1 MRHALGVLGVL
12 AAGVL
17 LVVSAAMNWSFGF
30 SLGRTEFDSHLYG
43 AASAAADGLKALLP
57 FFLFAAIRNKVWS
70 QAAAAA
76 IVWVVVIGFSFTS
89 AVGQSALNRK
99 DSAGKRTHVSLAYKD
114 ARADLKRTQAEL
126 GWVPQHRPMASIE
139 SAIQSHKLQS
149 AWKWTKSCTKVNGP
163 RGRGFCDKYLALTSE
178 LGSAESA
185 AKLKLEIAALTAKL
199 GSATGAELAGGDPQA
214 EMLAG
219 LLGFK
224 LESIQTA
231 MALLLAVLLE
241 IGSGLGMYVAF
252 SQWRLYDVAA
262 PAVPAMATEPTQ
274 IVSKPVAKKA
284 KPKQRVSANDNKT
297 APKLVAPETDV
308 ERFRKESVD
317 TAEGSS
323 LTATELYED
332 YCAWCEDQ
340 TKEPLALPTFGREF
354 GELNGIKKA
363 KIAGRVRYIGI
374 KLRSEAV
381 GTGDKKLPVPIT
393 KVA

>member
-12 AAGVL
+12 AAAVL

-57 FFLFAAIRNKVWS
+57 FFLFAAIRNKIWS

-76 IVWVVVIGFSFTS
+76 VVWVVVIGFSFTS

-99 DSAGKRTHVSLAYKD
+99 DSAGKRTEQSLAYKD
-114 ARADLKRTQAEL
+114 TRAALKQAQSEL
-126 GWVPQHRPMASIE
+126 GWVPQHRPMAALQ
-139 SAIQSHKLQS
+139 SAIQAYKNQS
-149 AWKWTKSCTKVNGP
+149 PWRWTKACTKVTGP
-163 RGRGFCDKYLALTSE
+163 KGRGYCDKYHALKSE
-178 LGSAESA
+178 LGSAERA
-185 AKLKLEIAALTAKL
+185 AKLKLEIATLSAKL
-199 GSATGAELAGGDPQA
+199 STATGAELAGGDPQA

-219 LLGFK
+219 LMGLDVN
-224 LESIQTA
+224 SVQTG

-252 SQWRLYDVAA
+252 SQWRLYDMAA
-262 PAVPAMATEPTQ
+262 PAVPAAATEPS
-274 IVSKPVAKKA
+274 VVVAAVKTPKAKA
-284 KPKQRVSANDNKT
+284 KPRVSANDNKR

-308 ERFRKESVD
+308 ERFRKESVA

-332 YCAWCEDQ
+332 YCSWCEDQ
-340 TKEPLALPTFGREF
+340 QKEPLALPTFGREF

-374 KLRSEAV
+374 KLKSQSSAKE
-381 GTGDKKLPVPIT
+381 DKKPPVPI
-393 KVA
+393 KKAA